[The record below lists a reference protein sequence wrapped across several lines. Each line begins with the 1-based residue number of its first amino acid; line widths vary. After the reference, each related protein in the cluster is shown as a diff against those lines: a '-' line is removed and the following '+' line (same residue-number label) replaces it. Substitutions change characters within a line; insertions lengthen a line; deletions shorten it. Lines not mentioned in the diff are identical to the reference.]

1 MSDIKAFVHA
11 HNRLFRL
18 WAVIIMAVSVIAAGG
33 TYAVMSRHQTY
44 TAHVNIKFT
53 TSSAANGYAND
64 GSKTEDDI
72 QEITNAD
79 VIARGIERAGMTD
92 AVTPN
97 DLAPL
102 ITVKAV
108 IPDDEQKKL
117 DSALDNGHTD
127 YEYIP
132 VEYTVTLTSK
142 YPETGKLLTYIADAY
157 ETYFMAHHSGL
168 DALPAAMEN
177 SANIDFIEAAELM
190 DAHISAM
197 ADMASTN
204 ADSAPSFRSSSTGYA
219 WADLAAEYDRLRD
232 QDVPQL
238 YALILSKRASTDPA
252 LLRQKLTEQQASMVA
267 ENVDYA
273 NSLQSLQALIA
284 SYSEKNKSNGSI
296 ENGFGDRPID
306 ENRIDENRTDIMDG
320 VYENTAN
327 PQSSYDDMFAT
338 YNSEND
344 AISANDI
351 FADFNSYLLNV
362 FADTDAPADAETA
375 AEIRALMEKIA
386 EDEAKYYGIAAEMK
400 IENDATLASSMIQQM
415 NTPVAQPAIRVKLYS
430 VIAFAAAFLLMC
442 VMLPAGY
449 MLRRNIVAHIRSAG
463 L

>member
-1 MSDIKAFVHA
+1 MSDIKRFVHA
-11 HNRLFRL
+11 HSRLFRL

-33 TYAVMSRHQTY
+33 TYAVMSRRQTY

-92 AVTPN
+92 VVTPN

-132 VEYTVTLTSK
+132 IEYTVTLTSK
-142 YPETGKLLTYIADAY
+142 YPETGKILTYIADAY
-157 ETYFMAHHSGL
+157 ETYFMTHHSGL

-177 SANIDFIEAAELM
+177 NANIDFIEAAGLM

-197 ADMASTN
+197 ADMSSAN

-252 LLRQKLTEQQASMVA
+252 LLRQKLTEQQASMAA
-267 ENVDYA
+267 ENTDYA
-273 NSLQSLQALIA
+273 DSLKSLQALIA
-284 SYSEKNKSNGSI
+284 SYSEKNKSNGTVS
-296 ENGFGDRPID
+296 NGFGDLPID
-306 ENRIDENRTDIMDG
+306 ENRTSIMDG
-320 VYENTAN
+320 VYENAAN
-327 PQSSYDDMFAT
+327 PRSSYDGMFAT
-338 YNSEND
+338 LNSEND
-344 AISANDI
+344 AVSANDI
-351 FADFNSYLLNV
+351 STDFNAYLLEV
-362 FADTDAPADAETA
+362 FADTNTPADAETT

-386 EDEAKYYGIAAEMK
+386 REESTYYSIAQQMKTESDE
-400 IENDATLASSMIQQM
+400 TLSSSMIQQM

-430 VIAFAAAFLLMC
+430 ALAFAAAFLLMC
-442 VMLPAGY
+442 VLLPAGY
-449 MLRRNIVAHIRSAG
+449 MLQRNIVEHILRSKH
-463 L
+463 

>member
-1 MSDIKAFVHA
+1 MSDIKAFVHT
-11 HNRLFRL
+11 HSRLFRL

-33 TYAVMSRHQTY
+33 TYAVMSRRQTY

-142 YPETGKLLTYIADAY
+142 YPETGKILTYIADAY

-177 SANIDFIEAAELM
+177 NANIDFIEAAELM

-197 ADMASTN
+197 ADMASAN
-204 ADSAPSFRSSSTGYA
+204 ADAAPTFRSSSTGYA
-219 WADLAAEYDRLRD
+219 WADLSAEYDRLRD
-232 QDVPQL
+232 QDVPRL

-252 LLRQKLTEQQASMVA
+252 LLRQKLAEQQASMAA
-267 ENVDYA
+267 ENTDYA
-273 NSLQSLQALIA
+273 DSLKSLQELIA
-284 SYSEKNKSNGSI
+284 SYSEKNKSNGTVS
-296 ENGFGDRPID
+296 NGFGDLPID
-306 ENRIDENRTDIMDG
+306 ENRTSIMDG
-320 VYENTAN
+320 VYENAAN
-327 PQSSYDDMFAT
+327 PRSSYDGMFAT
-338 YNSEND
+338 LNSEND
-344 AISANDI
+344 AVSSNDVSTT
-351 FADFNSYLLNV
+351 FNEYLLDV
-362 FADTDAPADAETA
+362 FADTDTPADAETT

-386 EDEAKYYGIAAEMK
+386 SEENTYYSIAQRMKTQNDE
-400 IENDATLASSMIQQM
+400 TLSSSMIQQM
-415 NTPVAQPAIRVKLYS
+415 NTPVAQPAIRVKLYA
-430 VIAFAAAFLLMC
+430 VLAFAAAFLLMC
-442 VMLPAGY
+442 VLLPAGY
-449 MLRRNIVAHIRSAG
+449 MLQRNIVEHILRSKH
-463 L
+463 

>member
-1 MSDIKAFVHA
+1 MSDIKQFVHT
-11 HNRLFRL
+11 HSRLFRL

-33 TYAVMSRHQTY
+33 TYAVMSRCQTY

-64 GSKTEDDI
+64 GSKTDDDI

-108 IPDDEQKKL
+108 IPDDEQKKI

-132 VEYTVTLTSK
+132 VEYAVTLTSK
-142 YPETGKLLTYIADAY
+142 YPETGKILTYIADAY
-157 ETYFMAHHSGL
+157 ETYFMARHSGL

-197 ADMASTN
+197 ADMTSAN
-204 ADSAPSFRSSSTGYA
+204 ADSAPAFRSSSTGYA
-219 WADLAAEYDRLRD
+219 WADLGAEYARMRD
-232 QDVPQL
+232 QEVPQL
-238 YALILSKRASTDPA
+238 YALILSKSASADPE
-252 LLRQKLTEQQASMVA
+252 LLRQKLSEQQASMVA

-306 ENRIDENRTDIMDG
+306 ENRTDIMDG

-327 PQSSYDDMFAT
+327 PRSSYDGMFAT
-338 YNSEND
+338 LNSEND
-344 AISANDI
+344 AVSANDI
-351 FADFNSYLLNV
+351 STTFNGYLLDV
-362 FADTDAPADAETA
+362 FADTDTPADAETT
-375 AEIRALMEKIA
+375 AEIRALTEKIA

>member
-1 MSDIKAFVHA
+1 MSDIKQFVHS
-11 HNRLFRL
+11 HSRLFRL
-18 WAVIIMAVSVIAAGG
+18 WAVVIMTVSVIAAGG
-33 TYAVMSRHQTY
+33 TYAVMSRRQMY

-79 VIARGIERAGMTD
+79 VIARGIERAGMMD
-92 AVTPN
+92 VVTPN

-108 IPDDEQKKL
+108 IPEDEQKKL

-132 VEYTVTLTSK
+132 VEYTVALTSK
-142 YPETGKLLTYIADAY
+142 YPETGKILTYIADAY
-157 ETYFMAHHSGL
+157 ETYFMSHHSGL

-197 ADMASTN
+197 ADMASAN
-204 ADSAPSFRSSSTGYA
+204 ADAAPTFRSSSTGYA
-219 WADLAAEYDRLRD
+219 WADLTAEYDRLRD

-252 LLRQKLTEQQASMVA
+252 LLRQKLSEQQASMVA
-267 ENVDYA
+267 ENTDYA
-273 NSLQSLQALIA
+273 DSLKSLQELIA
-284 SYSEKNKSNGSI
+284 SYSEKNKSNGTVS
-296 ENGFGDRPID
+296 NGFGDLPID
-306 ENRIDENRTDIMDG
+306 ENRTSIMDG
-320 VYENTAN
+320 VYENAAN
-327 PQSSYDDMFAT
+327 PRSSYDGMFAT
-338 YNSEND
+338 LNSEND
-344 AISANDI
+344 AVSANDI
-351 FADFNSYLLNV
+351 SSAFNGYLLDV
-362 FADTDAPADAETA
+362 FADTDTPADAETT

-386 EDEAKYYGIAAEMK
+386 SDENTYYSIAQQMK
-400 IENDATLASSMIQQM
+400 TQNDETLSSSMIQQM
-415 NTPVAQPAIRVKLYS
+415 NTPVAQPAIRVRLYS
-430 VIAFAAAFLLMC
+430 AIAFIAAFLLMC
-442 VMLPAGY
+442 VLLPAGY
-449 MLRRNIVAHIRSAG
+449 MLRRNIAMYVRRLRG
-463 L
+463 

>member
-1 MSDIKAFVHA
+1 MSDIKQFVHS
-11 HNRLFRL
+11 HSRLFRL

-33 TYAVMSRHQTY
+33 TYAVMSRRQTY

-92 AVTPN
+92 TVTPN

-142 YPETGKLLTYIADAY
+142 YPETGKILTYIADAY
-157 ETYFMAHHSGL
+157 ETYFMIHHSGL

-177 SANIDFIEAAELM
+177 NANIDFIEAAELM

-197 ADMASTN
+197 ADMASAN
-204 ADSAPSFRSSSTGYA
+204 ADSAPTFRSSSTGYA
-219 WADLAAEYDRLRD
+219 WADLSAEYDRLRN

-252 LLRQKLTEQQASMVA
+252 LLRQKLTEQQASMAA
-267 ENVDYA
+267 ENTDYA
-273 NSLQSLQALIA
+273 DSLKSLQELIA
-284 SYSEKNKSNGSI
+284 SYSEKNKSNGTVS
-296 ENGFGDRPID
+296 NGFGDLPID
-306 ENRIDENRTDIMDG
+306 ENRTSIMDG

-327 PQSSYDDMFAT
+327 PRSSYDGMFAT
-338 YNSEND
+338 LNSEND
-344 AISANDI
+344 AVSSNDISTDFNAYLLEI
-351 FADFNSYLLNV
+351 FADTN
-362 FADTDAPADAETA
+362 TPADAETT

-386 EDEAKYYGIAAEMK
+386 SEENTYYSIAQQMKTESDE
-400 IENDATLASSMIQQM
+400 TLSSSMIQQM
-415 NTPVAQPAIRVKLYS
+415 NTPVAQPAIRVKLYA
-430 VIAFAAAFLLMC
+430 VLAFAAAFLLMC
-442 VMLPAGY
+442 VLLPAGY
-449 MLRRNIVAHIRSAG
+449 MLQRNIVEHILRSKH
-463 L
+463 

>member
-1 MSDIKAFVHA
+1 MSDIKAFVHT
-11 HNRLFRL
+11 HSRLFRL

-33 TYAVMSRHQTY
+33 TYAVMSKRQTY

-92 AVTPN
+92 TVTPN

-142 YPETGKLLTYIADAY
+142 YPETGKILTYIADAY

-197 ADMASTN
+197 ADMASAN
-204 ADSAPSFRSSSTGYA
+204 ADSASSFRSSSTGYA
-219 WADLAAEYDRLRD
+219 WADLSAEYDRLRD

-252 LLRQKLTEQQASMVA
+252 LLRQKLAEQQTAAAA
-267 ENVDYA
+267 ENADYVD
-273 NSLQSLQALIA
+273 SLQSLQALIA
-284 SYSEKNKSNGSI
+284 SYSEKNKSNGNI
-296 ENGFGDRPID
+296 TNGFGDLPID
-306 ENRIDENRTDIMDG
+306 ANRENIMDG

-327 PQSSYDDMFAT
+327 PASSYDDMFAT

-344 AISANDI
+344 AISANGI
-351 FADFNSYLLNV
+351 SADFNSYLLNV

-415 NTPVAQPAIRVKLYS
+415 NTPVAQPAIRVKLYAA
-430 VIAFAAAFLLMC
+430 IAFAAAFLLMC
-442 VMLPAGY
+442 VLLPAGY
-449 MLRRNIVAHIRSAG
+449 MLRKNIIAHIQNARH
-463 L
+463 

>member
-1 MSDIKAFVHA
+1 MSDIKQFVHT
-11 HNRLFRL
+11 HSRLFRL

-33 TYAVMSRHQTY
+33 TYAVMSRRQTY

-102 ITVKAV
+102 ITVRAV

-132 VEYTVTLTSK
+132 VEYAVTLTSK
-142 YPETGKLLTYIADAY
+142 YPETGKILTYIADAY

-197 ADMASTN
+197 ADMASAN
-204 ADSAPSFRSSSTGYA
+204 AESAPAFRSSSTGYA
-219 WADLAAEYDRLRD
+219 WADLTAEYDRMRD

-252 LLRQKLTEQQASMVA
+252 LLRQKLSEQQTAAAA
-267 ENVDYA
+267 ENADYVD
-273 NSLQSLQALIA
+273 SLQSLQALIA
-284 SYSEKNKSNGSI
+284 SYSEKNKSNGNI
-296 ENGFGDRPID
+296 TNGFGDLPID
-306 ENRIDENRTDIMDG
+306 ANRENIMDG

-327 PQSSYDDMFAT
+327 PASSYDDMFAT

-344 AISANDI
+344 AISANGI
-351 FADFNSYLLNV
+351 SADFNSYLLNV

>member
-1 MSDIKAFVHA
+1 MSDIKQFVHS
-11 HNRLFRL
+11 HSRLFRL

-33 TYAVMSRHQTY
+33 TYVVMSRRQTY

-92 AVTPN
+92 VITPN

-132 VEYTVTLTSK
+132 VEYAVTLTSK
-142 YPETGKLLTYIADAY
+142 YPETGKILTYIADAY

-177 SANIDFIEAAELM
+177 NANIDFIEAAELM

-197 ADMASTN
+197 ADMASAN
-204 ADSAPSFRSSSTGYA
+204 ADAAPTFRSSSTGYA
-219 WADLAAEYDRLRD
+219 WADLAAEYARLRD

-238 YALILSKRASTDPA
+238 YALILSKSASADPA
-252 LLRQKLTEQQASMVA
+252 LLRQKLAEQQTAAAA
-267 ENVDYA
+267 ENADYVD
-273 NSLQSLQALIA
+273 SLQSLQALIA
-284 SYSEKNKSNGSI
+284 SYSEKNKSNGNI
-296 ENGFGDRPID
+296 TNGFGDLPID
-306 ENRIDENRTDIMDG
+306 ANRENIMDG

-327 PQSSYDDMFAT
+327 PASSYDDMFAT

-344 AISANDI
+344 AISANGI
-351 FADFNSYLLNV
+351 SADFNSYLLNV
-362 FADTDAPADAETA
+362 FADTDTPADAKTT
-375 AEIRALMEKIA
+375 AEIRALTEKIA
-386 EDEAKYYGIAAEMK
+386 SDESTYYSIAAQMK
-400 IENDATLASSMIQQM
+400 TESDAVMASSMIQQM
-415 NTPVAQPAIRVKLYS
+415 NTPVAQPAIRVKLYTA
-430 VIAFAAAFLLMC
+430 IAFLAAFLLMC
-442 VMLPAGY
+442 VMLPAGH
-449 MLRRNIVAHIRSAG
+449 MLRRNIITHVRGAW

>member
-1 MSDIKAFVHA
+1 MSDIKAFVHT
-11 HNRLFRL
+11 HSRLFRL

-33 TYAVMSRHQTY
+33 TYAVMSRRQTY

-64 GSKTEDDI
+64 GSKTGDDI

-92 AVTPN
+92 VVTPN

-102 ITVKAV
+102 ITVNAV
-108 IPDDEQKKL
+108 IPDDERQKL

-132 VEYTVTLTSK
+132 VEYAVTLTSK
-142 YPETGKLLTYIADAY
+142 YPETGKILTYIADAY

-168 DALPAAMEN
+168 DALPAAMED

-197 ADMASTN
+197 ADMASAN
-204 ADSAPSFRSSSTGYA
+204 ADSAPTFRSSSTGYA
-219 WADLAAEYDRLRD
+219 WADLSAEYDRLRD

-238 YALILSKRASTDPA
+238 YALILSTHASTDPM
-252 LLRQKLTEQQASMVA
+252 LLRQKLSEQQATAAA
-267 ENVDYA
+267 ENADYA
-273 NSLQSLQALIA
+273 NSLQSLQVLIA
-284 SYSEKNKSNGSI
+284 SYSEKNKSDGSI
-296 ENGFGDRPID
+296 ENGFGDLPID
-306 ENRIDENRTDIMDG
+306 ENRENIMDG

-327 PQSSYDDMFAT
+327 PQSSYDDMFTT

-351 FADFNSYLLNV
+351 SMDFDSYLLGV
-362 FADTDAPADAETA
+362 FADTDAPADAETT

-386 EDEAKYYGIAAEMK
+386 EDEATCYGIATQMK
-400 IENDATLASSMIQQM
+400 TESDAVMASSMIQQM
-415 NTPVAQPAIRVKLYS
+415 NTPVAQPAIRVRLYS
-430 VIAFAAAFLLMC
+430 MIAFAAAFLLMC
-442 VMLPAGY
+442 VLLPAGY
-449 MLRRNIVAHIRSAG
+449 MLRRNIAEHIRSTG
-463 L
+463 F

>member
-1 MSDIKAFVHA
+1 MSDIKQFVHS
-11 HNRLFRL
+11 HSRLFRL

-33 TYAVMSRHQTY
+33 TYVVMSRRQTY

-79 VIARGIERAGMTD
+79 VIARGIERTGMTD
-92 AVTPN
+92 VVTPN

-108 IPDDEQKKL
+108 IPDDEQQKL

-142 YPETGKLLTYIADAY
+142 YPETGKILTYIADAY
-157 ETYFMAHHSGL
+157 ETYFMSHHSGL

-197 ADMASTN
+197 ADMASAN
-204 ADSAPSFRSSSTGYA
+204 ADSAPTFRSSSTGYA
-219 WADLAAEYDRLRD
+219 WADLTAEYDRLRD

-252 LLRQKLTEQQASMVA
+252 LLRQKLSEQQASMVA
-267 ENVDYA
+267 ENTDYA
-273 NSLQSLQALIA
+273 DSLKSLQELIA
-284 SYSEKNKSNGSI
+284 SYSEKNKSNGTVS
-296 ENGFGDRPID
+296 NGFGDLPID
-306 ENRIDENRTDIMDG
+306 ENRTSIMDG
-320 VYENTAN
+320 VYENAAN
-327 PQSSYDDMFAT
+327 PRSSYDGMFAT
-338 YNSEND
+338 LNSEND
-344 AISANDI
+344 AVSANDI
-351 FADFNSYLLNV
+351 SSAFNGYLLDV
-362 FADTDAPADAETA
+362 FADTDTPADAETT

-386 EDEAKYYGIAAEMK
+386 SDENTYYSIAQQMK
-400 IENDATLASSMIQQM
+400 TQNDETLSSSMIQQM
-415 NTPVAQPAIRVKLYS
+415 NTPVAQPAIRVRLYS
-430 VIAFAAAFLLMC
+430 AIAFIAAFLLMC
-442 VMLPAGY
+442 VLLPAGY
-449 MLRRNIVAHIRSAG
+449 MLRRNIAMYVRRLRG
-463 L
+463 